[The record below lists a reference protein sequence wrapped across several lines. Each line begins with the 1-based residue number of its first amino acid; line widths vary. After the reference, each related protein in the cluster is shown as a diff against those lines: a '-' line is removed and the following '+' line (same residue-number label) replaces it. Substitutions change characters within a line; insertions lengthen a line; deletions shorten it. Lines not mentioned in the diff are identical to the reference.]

1 MSNSSNQHNKNLKND
16 LDNHI
21 VAPSFQKL
29 KQERKSFSEIEKSIL
44 KNPLSNLKSGINTT
58 NILSNIVKNQSNMV
72 LNSIT
77 QPYNNLQ
84 NSLSKSLI
92 PSINTFSNTLQ
103 GIANSQLKLIDTKLI
118 QTMTNPLMNAVNQ
131 IAESQKAMMNT
142 ILSSITINNSFFA
155 SLSKSLE
162 EAKANPKSV
171 YNWFEYY
178 DRLSE
183 FFWIIPYKMKPEEL
197 HEILVNVTTEKE
209 FDRYIS
215 KYFNKEKVD
224 LLINDI
230 KDLITGSQDKK
241 LFEQIVLAYNNKSYS
256 LASMG
261 LMSIIDNLKVVK
273 MDASEKEIK
282 EACHLA
288 YLDEFIESLPEKYN
302 TIVGE
307 GGVTLSGGQKQRLAI
322 ARALLLKTEI
332 LLFDEATSALDNETQ
347 SKIQQAINNLKGEY
361 TILIIAHRLS
371 TVMDCDKI
379 FVIEDG
385 TVESVGKHHELMKNS
400 KTYQKLYKKE
410 LENI

>member
-29 KQERKSFSEIEKSIL
+29 EQERKSFSEIEKSIL
-44 KNPLSNLKSGINTT
+44 KNSLSNLTGGINTT
-58 NILSNIVKNQSNMV
+58 NILSNIVKKQSNMV

-118 QTMTNPLMNAVNQ
+118 QMMTNPLMNAVNQ

-197 HEILVNVTTEKE
+197 NEILVNVTTEKE

-230 KDLITGSQDKK
+230 KGLITRSQDKK

-261 LMSIIDNLKVVK
+261 LMSIIDNLLSYYLINKGCTSRIKLFEPIIKDIDRKYGMSDDFPFIVMMINSNINLLYEDIGFNDKIKIKTNKKARRNPVSHGK
-273 MDASEKEIK
+273 SYSNKKIDTIMLFNTVYYLLVAKEELKEYKDSLCYDKNKKQFYFPDKIKKKEIK
-282 EACHLA
+282 KKIKENIA
-288 YLDEFIESLPEKYN
+288 KY
-302 TIVGE
+302 
-307 GGVTLSGGQKQRLAI
+307 
-322 ARALLLKTEI
+322 
-332 LLFDEATSALDNETQ
+332 
-347 SKIQQAINNLKGEY
+347 
-361 TILIIAHRLS
+361 
-371 TVMDCDKI
+371 
-379 FVIEDG
+379 
-385 TVESVGKHHELMKNS
+385 
-400 KTYQKLYKKE
+400 KE
-410 LENI
+410 LNK